1 MSKETQACHGRST
14 SALSGLSG
22 SVGVRSVFSALIA
35 DDCFQWAQRKHR
47 ALLATS
53 YECDGTE
60 RHCFLLAAW
69 RRVRSDRGRA
79 GSTTHNQA
87 SWGSASDPTRQY
99 GECHAQK
106 PYRCQLS
113 KLGGPNH
120 PDTCF
125 DAMRWFTDC
134 EPVAPECRGAGARP
148 VPEFPERANG
158 VGLRLRLG
166 EGEGNPRAVG
176 LGD

>member
-1 MSKETQACHGRST
+1 MMKPRTITHCIAASARRPPQSGHRPRINRPSWAKLWHRDAGLWAGPT
-14 SALSGLSG
+14 SPEWVAPTASLSRTIYICLGGL
-22 SVGVRSVFSALIA
+22 VRLSRCLIGLSALIA

-60 RHCFLLAAW
+60 RHCFFSLAAW

-79 GSTTHNQA
+79 GSTTHYQA
-87 SWGSASDPTRQY
+87 SWGSASAPTRQY

-113 KLGGPNH
+113 KL
-120 PDTCF
+120 
-125 DAMRWFTDC
+125 
-134 EPVAPECRGAGARP
+134 AR
-148 VPEFPERANG
+148 
-158 VGLRLRLG
+158 
-166 EGEGNPRAVG
+166 
-176 LGD
+176 